1 MRTTVSVLVLLLVCS
16 CQSVTRP
23 TDAQLVL
30 PALFSD
36 GMVLQQG
43 KPVAIWGKAAP
54 GTKVRVSMAGRRA
67 EAMANEA
74 GAWRAYLESLDAG
87 GPHELTVRAGA
98 TRKIIRDV
106 LVGEVWL
113 CSGQS
118 NMGMSMQPGPKA
130 VLNVEQELA
139 AANYP
144 SIRLFNVPRATKF
157 EPQDDCPGAKWEA
170 CTPET
175 LRPFSAV
182 GYFFGR
188 EIHKELNVPI
198 GVINSSRGASP
209 AEAWTSSNGLMTISE
224 WQPVMNLLPKLIADS
239 AKEKAEYDQDFNMW
253 YMDLDSFDLGY
264 ADGKANWADPN
275 LDSKDWKTI
284 TTPGIWEEQGY
295 PALDG
300 FAWYRKEIDIPTSW
314 ASKALRL
321 KLTALNDADR
331 TWFNGEIVGQMEG
344 SGTPREYA
352 VPAYLVR
359 AGRNV
364 IAVRVYDMGNV
375 GGFIGAPQDMH
386 LDLVGGSPNDTIP
399 LAGDWKFAVG
409 MDITKVPEKPV
420 PPVYIESNHRIPS
433 VLYNAMIAPL
443 VPYGVRGVI
452 WYQGEGNVGRARQYQ
467 TLFPAM
473 INDWRT
479 AFRQGDLPFYFV
491 QLAPY
496 KAHTN
501 DPNATS
507 PIAELRD
514 AQARAARG
522 PNTGMALTIDIGDAD
537 NIHPR
542 NKQDVGKRL
551 ALLALKQTY
560 AKDVVASGPECAG
573 FEVNGNEARIRFK
586 HCDGGLRTADGAAPR
601 GFAIAGP
608 DNIFHWADAHIEN
621 EVIILT
627 CKDVTKPHRVR
638 YAWAENPDCNLY
650 NGAGLPCAPF
660 SIDLK

>member
-1 MRTTVSVLVLLLVCS
+1 MRTAFSVSVLVLFCG
-16 CQSVTRP
+16 CQTISKP
-23 TDAQLVL
+23 TDANLVM
-30 PALFSD
+30 PALFDD

-43 KPVAIWGKAAP
+43 KPVAIWGKATP
-54 GTKVRVSMAGRRA
+54 GTKIRVTMAGLRA

-74 GAWRAYLESLDAG
+74 GAWRAYLESLNAG
-87 GPHELTVRAGA
+87 GPYELTVRAGA
-98 TRKIIRDV
+98 TRKVIRDV

-118 NMGMSMQPGPKA
+118 NMAMSMQPGPQA

-139 AANYP
+139 AANHP

-157 EPQDDCPGAKWEA
+157 APQDDCPGGKWEA

-175 LRPFSAV
+175 VRPFSAV

-188 EIHKELNVPI
+188 ELHRELNVPI
-198 GVINSSRGASP
+198 GLVNSSRGASP
-209 AEAWTSSNGLMTISE
+209 AEAWTSSNGLMTMSE

-239 AKEKAEYDQDFNMW
+239 AKQKASFDQNYNKW

-264 ADGKANWADPN
+264 ADGKAIWADPN
-275 LDSKDWKTI
+275 FDTNTWKTI
-284 TTPGIWEEQGY
+284 KTPGIWEEKGF
-295 PALDG
+295 PTLDG
-300 FAWYRKEIDIPTSW
+300 FAWYRHDIEVPAAW
-314 ASKALRL
+314 AGKALRL
-321 KLTALNDADR
+321 NLTAINDADR
-331 TWFNGEIVGQMEG
+331 TWFNGEVVGQAEG
-344 SGTPREYA
+344 SGTPRAYA
-352 VPAYLVR
+352 VPAHLVR
-359 AGRNV
+359 AGHNV

-386 LDLVGGSPNDTIP
+386 LDLVDGALTDSIP
-399 LAGDWKFAVG
+399 LAGEWKFQAG
-409 MDITKVPEKPV
+409 MDIGKAPEKPV
-420 PPVYIESNHRIPS
+420 PPVYVEGNQRIPT

-443 VPYGVRGVI
+443 VPYALRGVI
-452 WYQGEGNVGRARQYQ
+452 WYQGESNVGRARQYQ

-491 QLAPY
+491 QLAPFR
-496 KAHTN
+496 ARTDDAN
-501 DPNATS
+501 VAS

-514 AQARAARG
+514 AQTRAARG
-522 PNTGMALTIDIGDAD
+522 PNTGMALTIDIGDAE
-537 NIHPR
+537 NVHPR

-560 AKDVVASGPECAG
+560 GKDVVASGPIFAG
-573 FEVNGNEARIRFK
+573 FEVTGDRVRIRFD
-586 HCDGGLRTADGAAPR
+586 HCDGGLRTADGTAPR
-601 GFAIAGP
+601 GFAIAGA
-608 DNIFHWADAHIEN
+608 DNIFRWADAQIEKDI
-621 EVIILT
+621 VVLT
-627 CKDVTKPHRVR
+627 CKDVAEPYRVR
-638 YAWAENPDCNLY
+638 YAWAENPNCNLY

>member
-1 MRTTVSVLVLLLVCS
+1 M
-16 CQSVTRP
+16 
-23 TDAQLVL
+23 
-30 PALFSD
+30 PAFFSD

-54 GTKVRVSMAGRRA
+54 GTRIRVSMAGRRA

-98 TRKIIRDV
+98 MRKVIRDV

-118 NMGMSMQPGPKA
+118 NMAMTMQPGPQA

-144 SIRLFNVPRATKF
+144 SIRLFDVPRATKF
-157 EPQDDCPGAKWEA
+157 APQDDCPGAKWEA

-188 EIHKELNVPI
+188 DIHKELNVPI
-198 GVINSSRGASP
+198 GLINSSRGASP
-209 AEAWTSSNGLMTISE
+209 AEAWTSSKGLMTISE

-239 AKEKAEYDQDFNMW
+239 AKQKANYDQNYNKWF
-253 YMDLDSFDLGY
+253 MDLDSFDLGY
-264 ADGKANWADPN
+264 AEGKAIWAAPDF
-275 LDSKDWKTI
+275 DATTWKTI
-284 TTPGIWEEQGY
+284 KTPGIWEEQGF
-295 PALDG
+295 PTLDG
-300 FAWYRKEIDIPTSW
+300 FAWYRKEIEIPAAW
-314 ASKALRL
+314 AGKSLRL

-331 TWFNGEIVGQMEG
+331 TWFNGEVIGQMEG
-344 SGTPREYA
+344 SGTPRDYA
-352 VPAYLVR
+352 VPAHLVR

-364 IAVRVYDMGNV
+364 VVVRVYDMGNV

-386 LDLVGGSPNDTIP
+386 LDLVEGAPTDSIP
-399 LAGDWKFAVG
+399 LAGEWKFEAG
-409 MDITKVPEKPV
+409 MDINQAPQKPV
-420 PPVYIESNHRIPS
+420 PPVYVEGNQRIPT

-443 VPYGVRGVI
+443 VPYGLRGVI

-491 QLAPY
+491 QLAPFR
-496 KAHTN
+496 ARTE
-501 DPNATS
+501 DANAPS

-514 AQARAARG
+514 AQTRAARG

-537 NIHPR
+537 NVHPR

-551 ALLALKQTY
+551 ALLALKQVY
-560 AKDVVASGPECAG
+560 EKDVVASGPVFSA
-573 FEVNGNEARIRFK
+573 FEVKGGEVRIRFDN
-586 HCDGGLRTADGAAPR
+586 CAGGLRTSDGTAPR
-601 GFAIAGP
+601 GFAIAGA
-608 DNIFHWADAHIEN
+608 DNVFHWADARIEN
-621 EVIILT
+621 DVVALT
-627 CKDVTKPHRVR
+627 CKDVAEAYRVR
-638 YAWAENPDCNLY
+638 YAWAENPDSNLC
-650 NGAGLPCAPF
+650 NGAGLPGAPF